1 MCSLCGVL
9 GGQAHWAESTRHAE
23 AFAERVELHTRRRER
38 QEQTRLANAVLK
50 HYGLTL
56 SDWSGASFVLK
67 SATGRS
73 QIVQNLGEVWIAAEA
88 LCSRACDPLA
98 DDLLQRLERA

>member
-9 GGQAHWAESTRHAE
+9 GGQAHWTESTRHAE

-38 QEQTRLANAVLK
+38 QEQTRLK

-88 LCSRACDPLA
+88 LCGRACDPLA